1 MLHRL
6 RIILPVFTLLT
17 SLFTLQPSH
26 AATIQL
32 PASGQ
37 TKCYDTAGA
46 EITCAG
52 TGQDGDKKMGVT
64 WDEATRFSNNGN
76 GTITDTLT
84 GLIWLQNA
92 NCTETSGG
100 IAKASGYLT
109 WANALAWSNSLASGL
124 CGLTDSS
131 SAGQWRLPTRKELES
146 LVNRGEANSAT
157 WLGTKGFNAVQA
169 YYWSS
174 TTDANYTVYAWDVG
188 MYDGGVGY
196 YNKTYDDYVWPVRS
210 GQ

>member
-1 MLHRL
+1 MLHRT
-6 RIILPVFTLLT
+6 RFILPVFTLLI

-26 AATIQL
+26 AATINL

-37 TKCYDTAGA
+37 TKCYDTAGT

-76 GTITDTLT
+76 GTVTDNLT

-92 NCTETSGG
+92 NCTDIVGG
-100 IAKASGYLT
+100 IDKASGYLT
-109 WANALAWSNSLASGL
+109 WANALTWSNSLSSGV

-131 SAGQWRLPTRKELES
+131 SAGDWRLPNITELES
-146 LVNRGEANSAT
+146 LVDAQRANPSLST
-157 WLGTKGFNAVQA
+157 GHPFVAVQA

-174 TTDANYTVYAWDVG
+174 TTYAHYTGYAWIVY
-188 MYDGGVGY
+188 MVDGYVFN
-196 YNKTYDDYVWPVRS
+196 YNKTNDYDVWPVRG